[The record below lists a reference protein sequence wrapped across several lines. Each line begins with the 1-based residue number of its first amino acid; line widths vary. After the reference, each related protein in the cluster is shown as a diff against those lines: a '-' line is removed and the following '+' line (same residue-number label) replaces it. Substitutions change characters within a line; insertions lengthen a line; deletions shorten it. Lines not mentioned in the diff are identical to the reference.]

1 MEPASADEPTAA
13 SPSDASPTTAGGSK
27 PPNDHRALLAD
38 SPQRVNSTSDPASAN
53 PARSASTSSAKGLNP
68 RSCVTCRRRKVR
80 CNKENPCSNCVRAG
94 IDCIFPGPGRAPRRS
109 RKPPDAELL
118 ARLKRLEGVVTSLG
132 VEVGGDGS
140 IRDKPVPGSPEQ
152 AGKEDAVEREERMQ
166 QQKRQSI
173 DKHLG
178 RLVISDDR
186 SRYVSNQFWASM
198 GDEIAEMRDLL
209 DAPSSADDSDV
220 YDDQNSPSTDRYAS
234 HQGFI
239 FGFSSLK
246 VDLQSLYPSPSQ
258 IFILWEVYK
267 ENVDPVMRLIHR
279 PTTRNILLNAASSTD
294 KITRPAEALLFSI
307 YYGAVTS
314 LTQEQCR
321 KLLDEDR
328 VELLKK
334 YRFATE
340 QALARADFLNS
351 SSLMCL
357 QAFVSF
363 LVFVRN
369 MDDSRLV
376 WALGGLAIH
385 IAQAL
390 GIHRDGSHF
399 GLPPFDTEMRR
410 RLWWHVSILDN
421 RSSEDHGTDPTFSEQ
436 FYDTKLPLNVNDE
449 DIWPGM
455 VEPPVERQGST
466 EMTFCLIRF
475 ELSVFNRRLNIT
487 APGVGDLRNR
497 PEGSCMM
504 RDQTLQEKEEMI
516 DRCHRHIEEKYLQHC
531 DMNVPIL
538 WVSATVARLILAKM
552 WLMVHHPRSYFNDG
566 EAPPPEVKDR
576 LFITSIE
583 VIEFSYLLERNENT
597 AKWGWLFRTYMQW
610 QSVAFVLSEI
620 CARGSNWSPE
630 VERGWRAV
638 ESVYNVRF
646 IQQGVQHKGML
657 WKPMKHLWRKAQSVR
672 HRTLVTRGSTSGI
685 GNGTQQSPAQGDL
698 TSGRWDLGYSGS
710 NSVANSSMGD
720 QPKATTGSMDY
731 QNQQGMND
739 PWTAGWP
746 LDVNNIFGASSQ
758 ALGLDL
764 SEVLTPE
771 SLSSGS
777 RSRGATAQ
785 PSQGP
790 GRGQPQKQHST
801 PTAMPMEGLT
811 QAQERGVLNSTAGAN
826 TSDVNAAGNPMDL
839 SAPDGMAF
847 LNGAGA
853 QGGGAEMSPDFLD
866 WAGWNPGVG
875 DFTVGPNGMPMGGAM
890 GNDGTVRGVMDM
902 QQEWF

>member
-1 MEPASADEPTAA
+1 M
-13 SPSDASPTTAGGSK
+13 
-27 PPNDHRALLAD
+27 
-38 SPQRVNSTSDPASAN
+38 DP
-53 PARSASTSSAKGLNP
+53 
-68 RSCVTCRRRKVR
+68 
-80 CNKENPCSNCVRAG
+80 E
-94 IDCIFPGPGRAPRRS
+94 
-109 RKPPDAELL
+109 
-118 ARLKRLEGVVTSLG
+118 KRY
-132 VEVGGDGS
+132 
-140 IRDKPVPGSPEQ
+140 
-152 AGKEDAVEREERMQ
+152 
-166 QQKRQSI
+166 SI

-178 RLVISDDR
+178 RLVINEDR

-209 DAPSSADDSDV
+209 DAPSSDEEDPLDEGV
-220 YDDQNSPSTDRYAS
+220 YNSTNSPSTDRYAS

-246 VDLQSLYPSPSQ
+246 VDLKSLHPSPSQ

-267 ENVDPVMRLIHR
+267 ENVDPVVKLIHR

-314 LTQEQCR
+314 LTQDQCR

-328 VELLKK
+328 IDLIKK

-357 QAFVSF
+357 QAFVAF

-399 GLPPFDTEMRR
+399 GLPPFDIEMRR
-410 RLWWHVSILDN
+410 RLWWHISILDN

-455 VEPPVERQGST
+455 LEPPTPRVGAT

-487 APGVGDLRNR
+487 SPGIGPNAMVTHPSSGNCTL
-497 PEGSCMM
+497 
-504 RDQTLQEKEEMI
+504 RDQTLTEKETMI
-516 DRCHRHIEEKYLQHC
+516 DTCHTHIESQYLTHC
-531 DMNVPIL
+531 DMSSPIL

-566 EAPPPEVKDR
+566 DAPPPQEVKDR
-576 LFITSIE
+576 LFVTSIE

-597 AKWGWLFRTYMQW
+597 AKWGWLFRSYMQW

-620 CARGSNWSPE
+620 CARSGQQGAAGQWTQE
-630 VERGWRAV
+630 IERGWRAV

-646 IQQGVQHKGML
+646 IQPDVNHRGML
-657 WKPMKHLWRKAQSVR
+657 WRPMRTLWRKAREARNKALAQC
-672 HRTLVTRGSTSGI
+672 GAAPP
-685 GNGTQQSPAQGDL
+685 QQQGKGQQAKGDL
-698 TSGRWDLGYSGS
+698 TSGGRWDATNTNTNASQPLQTTDSPTEVNFGATAG
-710 NSVANSSMGD
+710 NSEV
-720 QPKATTGSMDY
+720 
-731 QNQQGMND
+731 D
-739 PWTAGWP
+739 PWVGNWIT
-746 LDVNNIFGASSQ
+746 DNNNIVGASG
-758 ALGLDL
+758 AAFGLDL
-764 SEVLTPE
+764 GEMLTPG
-771 SLSSGS
+771 SASSGGGMNTNPS
-777 RSRGATAQ
+777 TNSNQQPQTGIGGASRGVVQQGAFTSQNQNQASAKTSAPILAGTAA
-785 PSQGP
+785 SAGNM
-790 GRGQPQKQHST
+790 HS
-801 PTAMPMEGLT
+801 
-811 QAQERGVLNSTAGAN
+811 NN
-826 TSDVNAAGNPMDL
+826 TSPDLDTNMDSQLDFTGLPNGN
-839 SAPDGMAF
+839 F
-847 LNGAGA
+847 TN
-853 QGGGAEMSPDFLD
+853 QDFFN
-866 WAGWNPGVG
+866 WSGWNNPGVG
-875 DFTVGPNGMPMGGAM
+875 DFTVGPMGAMGMGMGMPMMNGM
-890 GNDGTVRGVMDM
+890 GMGMNGMGMDFDMGQMGMEGDG
-902 QQEWF
+902 QQEQQGAVGGGGGQRPGQAQDSGGYARGFAGQAEEWF

>member
-1 MEPASADEPTAA
+1 M
-13 SPSDASPTTAGGSK
+13 
-27 PPNDHRALLAD
+27 
-38 SPQRVNSTSDPASAN
+38 
-53 PARSASTSSAKGLNP
+53 
-68 RSCVTCRRRKVR
+68 
-80 CNKENPCSNCVRAG
+80 
-94 IDCIFPGPGRAPRRS
+94 
-109 RKPPDAELL
+109 
-118 ARLKRLEGVVTSLG
+118 TSLG
-132 VEVGGDGS
+132 VDVGSDGTV
-140 IRDKPVPGSPEQ
+140 REKTTGSPEDI
-152 AGKEDAVEREERMQ
+152 AKEGVEQREIRLDQE
-166 QQKRQSI
+166 KRQSI

-178 RLVISDDR
+178 RLVISEDR

-209 DAPSSADDSDV
+209 DAPSSDDEDV
-220 YDDQNSPSTDRYAS
+220 VDDLQSPAQDKYTS

-246 VDLQSLYPSPSQ
+246 VDLKSLHPSPSQ

-267 ENVDPVMRLIHR
+267 ENVDPVVKLIHR

-294 KITRPAEALLFSI
+294 KVTRPAEALLFSI
-307 YYGAVTS
+307 YFGAVTS
-314 LTQEQCR
+314 LSQEQCR

-328 VELLKK
+328 ETLIKK

-357 QAFVSF
+357 TAFVCY

-390 GIHRDGSHF
+390 GIHRDGTHF
-399 GLPPFDTEMRR
+399 GLPPFDIEMRR
-410 RLWWHVSILDN
+410 RLWWHISILDN
-421 RSSEDHGTDPTFSEQ
+421 RSSEDHGTDPTFTEQ

-455 VEPPVERQGST
+455 VEPPVERSGAT

-487 APGVGDLRNR
+487 SPGVGDLRNR
-497 PEGSCMM
+497 PEGGCSA
-504 RDQTLQEKEEMI
+504 RDQTLQEKEDMI
-516 DRCHRHIEEKYLQHC
+516 DRCHKRIEEKYLRHC
-531 DMNVPIL
+531 DMNTAIL

-566 EAPPPEVKDR
+566 DAPPPEVKDR

-620 CARGSNWSPE
+620 CARPWGPE

-646 IQQGVQHKGML
+646 FNPHGNHRGML
-657 WKPMKHLWRKAQSVR
+657 WKPMRHLWRKAQLVR
-672 HRTLVTRGSTSGI
+672 QKHL
-685 GNGTQQSPAQGDL
+685 QQGQQQQTISKQPAKGDL
-698 TSGRWDLGYSGS
+698 TSGRFDGGPQ
-710 NSVANSSMGD
+710 A
-720 QPKATTGSMDY
+720 
-731 QNQQGMND
+731 QNQENNGIDYGDNWYQGWMPD
-739 PWTAGWP
+739 S
-746 LDVNNIFGASSQ
+746 NNIFGASAA

-764 SEVLTPE
+764 RDVMTPE
-771 SLSSGS
+771 SQSSGAS
-777 RSRGATAQ
+777 GGMLNRGMT
-785 PSQGP
+785 GP
-790 GRGQPQKQHST
+790 MQNT
-801 PTAMPMEGLT
+801 PTTAPMHSFGTADMSSFDPTMVTASMMPSTTTRRVGTMANTNMPAAG
-811 QAQERGVLNSTAGAN
+811 ASMAAAASTADGMNNGTDSPDLDMNMA
-826 TSDVNAAGNPMDL
+826 AAGMTSQDMN
-839 SAPDGMAF
+839 
-847 LNGAGA
+847 
-853 QGGGAEMSPDFLD
+853 QDFFN
-866 WAGWNPGVG
+866 WSGWNPGVG
-875 DFTVGPNGMPMGGAM
+875 DFTVGPNGMTPMDA
-890 GNDGTVRGVMDM
+890 DGYGRGFMDV